1 MLGGSNFGRSI
12 RNMNLSPSVIRKTL
26 ANSVL
31 GRSISLLTQSDR
43 RKILAVVVLQILMAL
58 LDLIGVAVIGV
69 LGALAVNGVQ
79 SKQPGNRVSAALN
92 LLGLDGYS
100 FQEQAAILGLAAA
113 TILIGRT
120 IFSIIFTKRTLLFLS
135 RRGAV
140 ISSTLISRL
149 LAKSLLAVQ
158 ERTTQQTLYS
168 VTQGVRVITLGV
180 LASAVS
186 LIADAAIL
194 IVMAAG
200 LFVVDPSIAISSF
213 LVFAL
218 IGFALYKLMH
228 EKARTLGIQESE
240 YTVQSSEKIVEV
252 LNSYREAIVRN
263 RREFYAREIGNIRMQ
278 LADTLAE
285 VSFLPSVSKYIVETT
300 VVIGALLISAVQFYL
315 QDASHA
321 VATLAVFLAAGSRIA
336 PAVLRVQ
343 QSSISIRGSLGAAT
357 PTLDLIDFLGSET
370 SPEPVNDFVSID
382 HDGFNSTVELNNVS
396 FSYPDAHKQ
405 AVSGATLL
413 VSAGQSVAIVGGSG
427 AGKTSLVD
435 LLLGVLTADS
445 GEVKISGYPPLVTI
459 SKWPGAISYVPQ
471 DVAISNG
478 TVRDNVALG
487 FSRQYVD
494 DNLVWEAL
502 EIAQLSEHV
511 RELPNGLDTEVGE
524 RGTKLSGGQRQ
535 RLGIARAMFTR
546 PKMLVLDEA
555 TSSLDGQ
562 TEFDISTAISNLRGT
577 VTVIMIAHRLSTV
590 RHADQIAYLRDG
602 QILATGTFDEVR
614 GLIPDFDHQA
624 GLMGL

>member
-1 MLGGSNFGRSI
+1 MLVGNNFRSSI
-12 RNMNLSPSVIRKTL
+12 RSMNLTPSVIRKTL
-26 ANSVL
+26 TNSVL
-31 GRSISLLTQSDR
+31 WRSISLLTRRDR
-43 RKILAVVVLQILMAL
+43 KKILVVVLLQIIMAL

-92 LLGLDGYS
+92 LLRLDGYA
-100 FQEQAAILGLAAA
+100 FQQQAAILGLVAAA
-113 TILIGRT
+113 ILIGRT

-149 LAKSLLAVQ
+149 LAQSLLAVQ

-194 IVMAAG
+194 VVMAVG
-200 LFVVDPSIAISSF
+200 LFVVDSTIAISSF

-228 EKARTLGIQESE
+228 EKARSLGIQESE

-252 LNSYREAIVRN
+252 INSYREAIVKG

-321 VATLAVFLAAGSRIA
+321 VATLAVFLAAGSRVA

-357 PTLDLIDFLGSET
+357 PTLDLIDFLGAEAA
-370 SPEPVNDFVSID
+370 PEPVNDFVSIN
-382 HDGFNSTVELNNVS
+382 HEGFDATIELNNVS
-396 FSYPDAHKQ
+396 FSYPGALKR
-405 AVSGATLL
+405 AVSDATLH
-413 VSAGQSVAIVGGSG
+413 VGAGQSVAIVGGSG

-435 LLLGVLTADS
+435 LILGVLNANS
-445 GEVKISGYPPLVTI
+445 GEVKISGYSPLITI

-471 DVAISNG
+471 DVTISNG
-478 TVRDNVALG
+478 TVRENVALG
-487 FSRQYVD
+487 FSSKYVD
-494 DNLVWEAL
+494 DSLVWEAL
-502 EIAQLSEHV
+502 EVAQLSRQI
-511 RELPNGLDTEVGE
+511 RELPNGLDTQVGE

-535 RLGIARAMFTR
+535 RLGIARAMFTK

-562 TEFDISTAISNLRGT
+562 TEFDISAAIANLRGN

-590 RHADQIAYLRDG
+590 RHADQIVYLQDG
-602 QILATGTFDEVR
+602 RILAVGSFDEVR
-614 GLIPDFDHQA
+614 NQVPDFDHQA

>member
-1 MLGGSNFGRSI
+1 
-12 RNMNLSPSVIRKTL
+12 MNLTPKKIHKAL
-26 ANSVL
+26 ASSVL
-31 GRSISLLTQSDR
+31 VRSISVLNRKDR
-43 RKILAVVVLQILMAL
+43 RKIFAVVVLQISMAF

-79 SKQPGNRVSAALN
+79 SRQPGNRVSSALQ
-92 LLGLDGYS
+92 LLGLESYT
-100 FQEQAAILGLAAA
+100 FQQQALILGSAAA
-113 TILIGRT
+113 VILIGRT
-120 IFSIIFTKRTLLFLS
+120 VFSIIFTKRTLLFLS
-135 RRGAV
+135 RRGAL
-140 ISSTLISRL
+140 ISATLISRL
-149 LAKSLLAVQ
+149 LSQSLLAVQ
-158 ERTTQQTLYS
+158 ARTTQQTLYS
-168 VTQGVRVITLGV
+168 VTQGVMVITLGV
-180 LASAVS
+180 LAAVVS
-186 LIADAAIL
+186 LIADTSIL
-194 IVMAAG
+194 VVMAVG

-218 IGFALYKLMH
+218 IGLALYKLMH

-240 YTVQSSEKIVEV
+240 YTVRSSEKIVEV

-278 LADTLAE
+278 LADTLAQ
-285 VSFLPSVSKYIVETT
+285 VSFLPIVSKYIVETT
-300 VVIGALLISAVQFYL
+300 VVIGALVISAVQFYL

-370 SPEPVNDFVSID
+370 SPEPVNDFVSIN
-382 HDGFNSTVELNNVS
+382 HDGFDATVELNSVS

-405 AVSGATLL
+405 AVSAATLL
-413 VSAGQSVAIVGGSG
+413 VSVGQSVAIVGGSG

-435 LLLGVLTADS
+435 LLLGVLTPIS
-445 GEVKISGYPPLVTI
+445 GEIKISGFSPLVTI

-487 FSRQYVD
+487 FSRQFVD
-494 DNLVWEAL
+494 DKLVWEAL
-502 EIAQLSEHV
+502 DIAQLSEHV

-535 RLGIARAMFTR
+535 RLGIARALFTR

-562 TEFDISTAISNLRGT
+562 TEFDISAAISNLRGT

-590 RHADQIAYLRDG
+590 RHADQIVYLRDG
-602 QILATGTFDEVR
+602 KILATGTFDEVR
-614 GLIPDFDHQA
+614 DLIPDFDHQA

>member
-1 MLGGSNFGRSI
+1 MNFKPRVIRRALSRSI
-12 RNMNLSPSVIRKTL
+12 
-26 ANSVL
+26 L
-31 GRSISLLTQSDR
+31 GRSISVLSQKDR
-43 RKILAVVVLQILMAL
+43 RKIIAVVFLQVSMAF

-79 SKQPGNRVSAALN
+79 SRQPGNRVSSALN
-92 LLGLDGYS
+92 FLGLENFT
-100 FQEQAAILGLAAA
+100 FQQQAAILGLFAT
-113 TILIGRT
+113 TILISRT

-135 RRGAV
+135 RRGAL

-149 LAKSLLAVQ
+149 LSQTLLAIQ
-158 ERTTQQTLYS
+158 ARTTQQTLYS

-180 LASAVS
+180 LAAAVS
-186 LIADAAIL
+186 LIADASIL
-194 IVMAAG
+194 VVMAVG
-200 LFVVDPSIAISSF
+200 LFVVNPSIAIST
-213 LVFAL
+213 FAFFAF

-240 YTVQSSEKIVEV
+240 YTVRSSEKIVEV

-263 RREFYAREIGNIRMQ
+263 RRAFYAREIGNIRMQ

-285 VSFLPSVSKYIVETT
+285 VSFLPSISKYVIETT
-300 VVIGALLISAVQFYL
+300 VVIGALLISAIQFYL

-343 QSSISIRGSLGAAT
+343 QSLISIRGSLGAAA
-357 PTLDLIDFLGSET
+357 PTLDLIEFLGSET
-370 SPEPVNDFVSID
+370 IVEHVNDSVGIS
-382 HDGFNSTVELNNVS
+382 HDGFTASVEIEKVS
-396 FSYPDAHKQ
+396 FSYPSSHNNAISDASLHIH
-405 AVSGATLL
+405 
-413 VSAGQSVAIVGGSG
+413 AGQSIAIVGGSG
-427 AGKTSLVD
+427 AGKTTLVD
-435 LLLGVLTADS
+435 LLLGVLVPDC
-445 GEVKISGYPPLVTI
+445 GEIKISGHAPLVSI
-459 SKWPGAISYVPQ
+459 SKWPGAIAYVPQ

-478 TVRDNVALG
+478 TIRDNVSLG
-487 FSRQYVD
+487 FARQFVD
-494 DNLVWEAL
+494 DNLVWDAL
-502 EIAQLSEHV
+502 KIAQLSDHV
-511 RELPNGLDTEVGE
+511 REMPNGLDTEVGE
-524 RGTKLSGGQRQ
+524 RGANLSGGQRQ

-562 TEFDISTAISNLRGT
+562 TEFDISTAISNLKGT

-590 RHADQIAYLRDG
+590 RYADQIVYLKQG
-602 QILATGTFDEVR
+602 KIIAIGSFDEVR
-614 GLIPDFDHQA
+614 NQIPDFDHQA

>member
-1 MLGGSNFGRSI
+1 MR
-12 RNMNLSPSVIRKTL
+12 LSPKEVKKSL
-26 ANSVL
+26 ASTVL
-31 GRSISLLTQSDR
+31 GRSISVLNRKDR
-43 RKILAVVVLQILMAL
+43 RKILAVVALQISMAF
-58 LDLIGVAVIGV
+58 LDLVGVAVIGI

-79 SKQPGNRVSAALN
+79 SKQPGNRVSAALE
-92 LLGLDGYS
+92 LLGLESFS
-100 FQEQAAILGLAAA
+100 FQQQAAILGLAAA
-113 TILIGRT
+113 AILIGRT
-120 IFSIIFTKRTLLFLS
+120 VFSIFFTKRTLLFLS

-149 LAKSLLAVQ
+149 LSQSLLAVQ

-180 LASAVS
+180 LAAAVS
-186 LIADAAIL
+186 LIADASIL
-194 IVMAAG
+194 LVMAVG
-200 LFVVDPSIAISSF
+200 LFVVDPTIALSSF
-213 LVFAL
+213 LAFAL
-218 IGFALYKLMH
+218 IGFALYRLMH

-240 YTVQSSEKIVEV
+240 LTVLSSEKIVEV

-263 RREFYAREIGNIRMQ
+263 RREFYAREIGNMRMQ

-285 VSFLPSVSKYIVETT
+285 ISFLPSVSKYIVETS
-300 VVIGALLISAVQFYL
+300 VVIGALLISAIQFYL

-357 PTLDLIDFLGSET
+357 PTLDLIEFLGTET
-370 SPEPVNDFVSID
+370 LSEPVNDSVTTE
-382 HDGFNSTVELNNVS
+382 HNGFDANVELTDVS
-396 FSYPDAHKQ
+396 FAYPNSHKH
-405 AVSGATLL
+405 AISNVTVR

-435 LLLGVLTADS
+435 LLLGVLTPS
-445 GEVKISGYPPLVTI
+445 RGEIKISGQAPLVTI

-478 TVRDNVALG
+478 TIRDNVALG
-487 FSRQYVD
+487 FSKEFVD
-494 DNLVWEAL
+494 DVLVWDAL

-562 TEFDISTAISNLRGT
+562 TEFDISAAITNLRGT

-590 RHADQIAYLRDG
+590 RFADQIIYLRDG
-602 QILATGTFDEVR
+602 SILARGTFDEVR
-614 GLIPDFDHQA
+614 NRVPDFDHQA

>member
-100 FQEQAAILGLAAA
+100 FQQQAAILGLAAA
-113 TILIGRT
+113 AILIGRT

-149 LAKSLLAVQ
+149 LAQSLLAVQ

-186 LIADAAIL
+186 LIADSAIL

-370 SPEPVNDFVSID
+370 SPESVNDFVSID
-382 HDGFNSTVELNNVS
+382 HDGFDSTVELSNVS

-405 AVSGATLL
+405 AVSGATLR

-445 GEVKISGYPPLVTI
+445 GEVKISGYSPLVTI

-487 FSRQYVD
+487 FSKQFVD
-494 DNLVWEAL
+494 DKLVWEAL
-502 EIAQLSEHV
+502 EIAKLAEHV
-511 RELPNGLDTEVGE
+511 RKLPNGLDTEVGE

-590 RHADQIAYLRDG
+590 RHADQIVYLRDG

>member
-1 MLGGSNFGRSI
+1 MQDGGSFRSSI
-12 RNMNLSPSVIRKTL
+12 YYMRLSPKEVKKSL
-26 ANSVL
+26 ASTVL
-31 GRSISLLTQSDR
+31 GRSISVLNRKDR
-43 RKILAVVVLQILMAL
+43 RKILAVVVLQISMAF
-58 LDLIGVAVIGV
+58 LDLVGVAVIGI

-79 SKQPGNRVSAALN
+79 SKQPGNRVSAALE
-92 LLGLDGYS
+92 LLGLESFS
-100 FQEQAAILGLAAA
+100 FQQQAAILGLAAA

-120 IFSIIFTKRTLLFLS
+120 VFSIFFTKRTLLFLS

-149 LAKSLLAVQ
+149 LSQSLLAVQ

-180 LASAVS
+180 LAAAVS
-186 LIADAAIL
+186 LIADASIL
-194 IVMAAG
+194 LVMAVG
-200 LFVVDPSIAISSF
+200 LFVVDPTIALSSF
-213 LVFAL
+213 FAFAL
-218 IGFALYKLMH
+218 IGFALYRLMH

-240 YTVQSSEKIVEV
+240 LTVQSSEKIVEV

-263 RREFYAREIGNIRMQ
+263 RREFYAREIGNMRMQ

-285 VSFLPSVSKYIVETT
+285 ISFLPSVSKYIVETS
-300 VVIGALLISAVQFYL
+300 VVIGALLISAIQFYL

-357 PTLDLIDFLGSET
+357 PTLDLIEFLGSET
-370 SPEPVNDFVSID
+370 LSEPVNDSVITE
-382 HDGFNSTVELNNVS
+382 HDSFDANVELTDVS
-396 FSYPDAHKQ
+396 FSYPNSHKQ
-405 AVSGATLL
+405 AVSNVTVR

-435 LLLGVLTADS
+435 LLLGVLS
-445 GEVKISGYPPLVTI
+445 PSWGEIKISGHAPLVTI

-478 TVRDNVALG
+478 TVRENVALG
-487 FSRQYVD
+487 FSRQFID
-494 DNLVWEAL
+494 DKLVWDAL
-502 EIAQLSEHV
+502 EIAQLADHV
-511 RELPNGLDTEVGE
+511 RELPSGLDTEVGE
-524 RGTKLSGGQRQ
+524 RGTRLSGGQRQ
-535 RLGIARAMFTR
+535 RLGIARAMFTK

-562 TEFDISTAISNLRGT
+562 TEFDISAAITNLRGT

-590 RHADQIAYLRDG
+590 RFADQIIYLRDG
-602 QILATGTFDEVR
+602 SILATGTFDEVR
-614 GLIPDFDHQA
+614 NQVPDFDHQA

>member
-1 MLGGSNFGRSI
+1 
-12 RNMNLSPSVIRKTL
+12 
-26 ANSVL
+26 
-31 GRSISLLTQSDR
+31 
-43 RKILAVVVLQILMAL
+43 MAL
-58 LDLIGVAVIGV
+58 LDLVGVAVIGV

-79 SKQPGNRVSAALN
+79 STQPGNRVSSALN
-92 LLGLDGYS
+92 LLGLESYS
-100 FQEQAAILGLAAA
+100 FQQQAAILGVAAA
-113 TILIGRT
+113 VILIGRT

-149 LAKSLLAVQ
+149 LSQSLLAVQ
-158 ERTTQQTLYS
+158 ARTTQQTLYS

-180 LASAVS
+180 LAAGVS
-186 LIADAAIL
+186 LIADASIL
-194 IVMAAG
+194 LVMAAG
-200 LFVVDPSIAISSF
+200 LFIVDPTIALSSF
-213 LVFAL
+213 IVFAL

-240 YTVQSSEKIVEV
+240 LTVQSSEKIVEV

-263 RREFYAREIGNIRMQ
+263 RREFYAREIGNVRMQ

-343 QSSISIRGSLGAAT
+343 QNSISIRGSLGAAT
-357 PTLDLIDFLGSET
+357 PTLDLIEFLGSET
-370 SPEPVNDFVSID
+370 TSEPVNDFVSTK
-382 HDGFNSTVELNNVS
+382 HDGFNATVELNSVS
-396 FSYPDAHKQ
+396 FSYPNAHMQ
-405 AVSGATLL
+405 AVSGATLHI
-413 VSAGQSVAIVGGSG
+413 SPGQSVAIVGGSG

-435 LLLGVLTADS
+435 LLLGVLAPNS
-445 GEVKISGYPPLVTI
+445 GEIKISGHAPLVAI

-487 FSRQYVD
+487 FSRQFVD

-502 EIAQLSEHV
+502 DIAQLSEHI

-524 RGTKLSGGQRQ
+524 RGSKLSGGQRQ

-562 TEFDISTAISNLRGT
+562 TEFDISAAITNLKGT

-590 RHADQIAYLRDG
+590 RHADQIVYLRDG
-602 QILATGTFDEVR
+602 RIFATGTFDEVR
-614 GLIPDFDHQA
+614 SQIPDFDHQA